1 MKLILG
7 INAQRTAIG
16 SDELK
21 KLKVGLGKK
30 NLDHRFV
37 PQESYHISLINFGD
51 VKEEDYAERD
61 VYIKNIIQET
71 ESFDL
76 KLNGIWA
83 YPNQLEARLLWV
95 GVQNSRELNDLQ
107 FHLSMQIPSICELD
121 YKPILPIVRMRS
133 HHSVTDIIS
142 PYKGKDFGRL
152 WVENISLYEMVT
164 SGAYPTY
171 RIIKNYY
178 LAAAGSMLGLGM

>member
-7 INAQRTAIG
+7 INAQRASIN
-16 SDELK
+16 SERLK
-21 KLKVGLGKK
+21 KLKVGLAKK
-30 NLDHRFV
+30 NLEHRFV
-37 PQESYHISLINFGD
+37 EPSSYHISLINLGD
-51 VKEEDYAERD
+51 IKEEEFQERD
-61 VYIKNIIQET
+61 VYFKNIIQQT

-83 YPNQLEARLLWV
+83 YPNQTEARLLWV

-152 WVENISLYEMVT
+152 QVDNISLYEMTT

-171 RIIKNYY
+171 KIIKSYY
-178 LAAAGSMLGLGM
+178 LAAAGNVVDLGM